1 MVAWR
6 GRAYKGTQGNFG
18 IDGHVTILLVVLV
31 SWAHTDVKTYQIGH
45 FKYTQLTHT
54 NYTSKK
60 LKKKKKRP
68 VSFSFFFFFLFFLR
82 SAS

>member
-60 LKKKKKRP
+60 LKKKKKDLLLFLFSFF
-68 VSFSFFFFFLFFLR
+68 SFSF
-82 SAS
+82 